1 MTTDLWLGLLAA
13 VVLGGAMVALY
24 VPIIRG
30 GTIKNASLTRKQWT
44 IFTALVAAAALLV
57 VIALIT

>member
-1 MTTDLWLGLLAA
+1 
-13 VVLGGAMVALY
+13 MVALY